1 MVASQG
7 ITAGSDFATEELAC
21 LLLDVC
27 NELGVSY
34 PTVDLTEYVGDV
46 TLGHSGPEWF
56 VTDILTDRVCH

>member
-27 NELGVSY
+27 NELRASY
-34 PTVDLTEYVGDV
+34 PTVDLSEYVDDV

-56 VTDILTDRVCH
+56 VTDILADRGNH